1 MRDLVQ
7 LMLVIS
13 LSACGGG
20 GGNDGGGSAYSGGA
34 SPPAD
39 YIDDPPLWID
49 YVLGMGETINLA
61 ESVAVNFVSVDEDT
75 RCPTGAPCLVAGNAR
90 ITVKALTPRGSFL
103 MTLNTNPDLPSSA
116 LFDYYGVT
124 LRKLEPNP
132 ALDAQGQVEPIPSN
146 EFTATLFVVKEAQPP

>member
-1 MRDLVQ
+1 MRALVP
-7 LMLVIS
+7 LLLVIA

-20 GGNDGGGSAYSGGA
+20 GSDGGGSAYAGGA

-39 YIDDPPLWID
+39 YIDDPPLWND

-75 RCPTGAPCLVAGNAR
+75 RCPTGAPCMVAGNAR
-90 ITVKALTPRGSFL
+90 ITVKALTPRGSFM
-103 MTLNTNPDLPSSA
+103 MTLNTNPDLPTSA

-132 ALDAQGQVEPIPSN
+132 SLDAQGQIVPIPAS
-146 EFTATLFVVKEAQPP
+146 EYTATLFVVKEAQPP